1 MSSMSSFEV
10 SVDDHDFDDSCYIK
24 QLDELESAGSCDSG
38 SEDIRPISFKN
49 TPILFKSK
57 IEENELDL
65 IRIYLKCKKNV
76 FNFASHHNKK
86 YAVVMCGV
94 SVLISGSLVF
104 IPFISSPHV
113 DKFVSSALSFI
124 LLCSLCLSKYCNFD
138 VYQQQYKIIS
148 NKYAGLHVNVESFLA
163 KFVYMSDKHTAFY
176 EKIKEIENK
185 LQWVKEDN
193 LELINLPYFI
203 RVQVPFV
210 SDIDIFQSIHGIEI
224 EQNTLIS
231 RYKNVKSEID
241 IIKNSSSSSS
251 KDDSRIKY
259 LKDNKKKIKDAL
271 KNTNYS
277 YIKEDLDKEYN
288 RLLIHYDC

>member
-1 MSSMSSFEV
+1 MSSISSYDLHF
-10 SVDDHDFDDSCYIK
+10 DDHDDNYIK
-24 QLDELESAGSCDSG
+24 KLDDLESGSAGSGSG
-38 SEDIRPISFKN
+38 SGSGSDDIYPILFKT
-49 TPILFKSK
+49 TPVLFKSK
-57 IEENELDL
+57 IEENELDV

-86 YAVVMCGV
+86 YAIIMCGL
-94 SVLISGSLVF
+94 SMLLSGSLIF
-104 IPFISSPHV
+104 IPFLSPHV
-113 DKFVSSALSFI
+113 DDVASSAISLALF
-124 LLCSLCLSKYCNFD
+124 LSLCFSKYCNFD

-148 NKYAGLHVNVESFLA
+148 DKYAGLHVNVESFLA
-163 KFVYMSDKHTAFY
+163 KFVYMTNKHTAFY

-193 LELINLPYFI
+193 RELLNLPYFI

-241 IIKNSSSSSS
+241 IIKNSSSS

-259 LKDNKKKIKDAL
+259 LKDNKKKIKDTL

-277 YIKEDLDKEYN
+277 DIKDHLDNEYN
-288 RLLIHYDC
+288 RVLNHYDC

>member
-1 MSSMSSFEV
+1 
-10 SVDDHDFDDSCYIK
+10 
-24 QLDELESAGSCDSG
+24 
-38 SEDIRPISFKN
+38 
-49 TPILFKSK
+49 
-57 IEENELDL
+57 
-65 IRIYLKCKKNV
+65 
-76 FNFASHHNKK
+76 
-86 YAVVMCGV
+86 
-94 SVLISGSLVF
+94 
-104 IPFISSPHV
+104 
-113 DKFVSSALSFI
+113 
-124 LLCSLCLSKYCNFD
+124 
-138 VYQQQYKIIS
+138 
-148 NKYAGLHVNVESFLA
+148 
-163 KFVYMSDKHTAFY
+163 MSDKHTAFY

>member
-1 MSSMSSFEV
+1 M
-10 SVDDHDFDDSCYIK
+10 
-24 QLDELESAGSCDSG
+24 
-38 SEDIRPISFKN
+38 
-49 TPILFKSK
+49 
-57 IEENELDL
+57 
-65 IRIYLKCKKNV
+65 
-76 FNFASHHNKK
+76 
-86 YAVVMCGV
+86 
-94 SVLISGSLVF
+94 
-104 IPFISSPHV
+104 
-113 DKFVSSALSFI
+113 
-124 LLCSLCLSKYCNFD
+124 
-138 VYQQQYKIIS
+138 
-148 NKYAGLHVNVESFLA
+148 HVNVESFLA
-163 KFVYMSDKHTAFY
+163 KFVYMTNKHTAFY

-193 LELINLPYFI
+193 RELINLPYFI

-241 IIKNSSSSSS
+241 IIKNSSISSS

-259 LKDNKKKIKDAL
+259 LKDNKKKIKDDL

-277 YIKEDLDKEYN
+277 YIKEHLDKEYN